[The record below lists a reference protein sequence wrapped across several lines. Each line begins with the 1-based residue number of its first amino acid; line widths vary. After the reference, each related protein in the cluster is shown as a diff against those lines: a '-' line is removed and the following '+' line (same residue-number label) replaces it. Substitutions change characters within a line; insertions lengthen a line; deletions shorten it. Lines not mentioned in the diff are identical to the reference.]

1 MSISKQDIKELRG
14 DLSPFLIHLTRNG
27 NYKCWADIYGLDR
40 DDRRALD
47 AKSSLEMI
55 LQNKKIEARSPFGYF
70 NYKVPWN
77 NLNQDSK
84 IKRSWL
90 RSVCFTETP
99 VDYVYVQCE
108 EIESRQFNFAP
119 YGLAFFENSVLR
131 EGGNPVIYFNSKD
144 ERIRKTWDLIPI
156 LPNCKKFAP
165 LMILCEGFGPPLFG
179 NRRSSEVD
187 FRWEREWRVWGHF
200 NFDLKK
206 DVAFGIC
213 PQNEIETFENLAD
226 KEIIFVDP
234 RRPMGLIKKKL
245 RQDERLK
252 KLI

>member
-1 MSISKQDIKELRG
+1 MPISKQDIKELRG

-27 NYKCWADIYGLDR
+27 NYKRWADIYGLDR
-40 DDRRALD
+40 DDLRTLD
-47 AKSSLEMI
+47 AKSSLGMI

-70 NYKVPWN
+70 NYKVPYRGKN
-77 NLNQDSK
+77 KDSK

-108 EIESRQFNFAP
+108 KIESRQSNFAP
-119 YGLAFFENSVLR
+119 YGLAFFESSVLR
-131 EGGNPVIYFNSKD
+131 EGGNPVVYFNSKD
-144 ERIRKTWDLIPI
+144 DRIRKTWDSIPV
-156 LPNCKKFAP
+156 LPNCKDFAP
-165 LMILCEGFGPPLFG
+165 LMILCEGFGPPLFD
-179 NRRSSEVD
+179 NQKASEID
-187 FRWEREWRVWGHF
+187 FRWEREWRVWGDF
-200 NFDLKK
+200 NFDPK

-213 PQNEIETFENLAD
+213 PQDEIKTFEELSG
-226 KEIIFVDP
+226 ERLLFIDP

-245 RQDERLK
+245 RQDERLE